1 MAASDTSGEARAAA
15 VKAYAE
21 MLRMLLERARPH
33 GATQSGLA
41 RFAGVSETTV
51 SHYLSAGS
59 PVASR
64 DFAARPRVAPRDFA
78 AALIAYVGGCGVPC
92 RLWEAERVR
101 LLRREAEQL
110 STSPDVRLRWAD
122 ENVELLE
129 AEIVRLKEGFR
140 ALLGSL
146 AAGGVDKRE
155 LLQQAK

>member
-1 MAASDTSGEARAAA
+1 M
-15 VKAYAE
+15 
-21 MLRMLLERARPH
+21 
-33 GATQSGLA
+33 
-41 RFAGVSETTV
+41 
-51 SHYLSAGS
+51 
-59 PVASR
+59 
-64 DFAARPRVAPRDFA
+64 
-78 AALIAYVGGCGVPC
+78 
-92 RLWEAERVR
+92 R